1 MNIEEILLAKA
12 IEDAAAIP
20 TMGEATTI
28 GGLIGALT
36 MGEPINQAKA
46 LGKSMKK
53 GKGTAFKPGRRAGQ
67 ALIGSLL
74 GGSLGAGAREMAIQG
89 SPEAAILAKIQAG
102 TATAGDV
109 YTLEKLL
116 GSTYAEMGLR

>member
-46 LGKSMKK
+46 LGKSMKGDK
-53 GKGTAFKPGRRAGQ
+53 SKAFKPGRRAGQ

-74 GGSLGAGAREMAIQG
+74 GGGLGAGARQMAIES

-102 TATAGDV
+102 TATPGDV
-109 YTLEKLL
+109 YTLQSIL
-116 GSTYAEMGLR
+116 GNTYAELGLR